1 MTEIL
6 EELKKM
12 KDVAL
17 PIAAINIISYMKSMV
32 SVAFL
37 GRLGPLELAGGALA
51 IGFTNITGYSVLS
64 GLALGMEPISSQA
77 YGSHN
82 FALLSSTLRRAVLML
97 LLVSAPIAV
106 LWLHLLPILLLL
118 QQDPSVASVAAQ
130 YCLFSLP
137 DLIANS
143 LLQPIRI
150 HLRSQGNPQP
160 LMYSS
165 LLSSLLHLPLTYFL
179 TKTLGVPG
187 VSVAAFATNFNTL
200 LFILA
205 YMVITKTSAD
215 HKSEH
220 LYDALPSKDTSSLK
234 SGWGPLIKL
243 ALPSCLAVCLEW
255 WWYELMT
262 LASGYLSNPRVS
274 LAASAIVIQTTSL
287 MYTLPTTLST
297 TVSSRVGNELGAGR
311 LTQAR
316 AAAAGAMGLAAAGSC
331 IALRGATLGREAW
344 GRVFTDDTEVLKLTK
359 TVLPIIGL
367 CELANC
373 PQTTGCGV
381 LRGSA
386 RPSTGAAI
394 NFYSFYVVG
403 APVALLLAFVFN
415 LGFVG
420 LCIGLLTAQITCAAL
435 IGVVTWRTNWH
446 KEAMKAT
453 DLVGR
458 GEEENEEVVKMV
470 KEEGSITV
478 AGRGGSG
485 QFLEEASGA
494 GDVEG
499 GGR

>member
-1 MTEIL
+1 
-6 EELKKM
+6 M

-287 MYTLPTTLST
+287 MP
-297 TVSSRVGNELGAGR
+297 VPP
-311 LTQAR
+311 
-316 AAAAGAMGLAAAGSC
+316 AAGAMGLAAAGSC